1 MVYSQQRRFLDTKGI
16 KKSSQLMF
24 QEDILRKLQK
34 WMEEGDHIILAFD
47 INEYI
52 LEEEFANKL

>member
-1 MVYSQQRRFLDTKGI
+1 
-16 KKSSQLMF
+16 MF

-34 WMEEGDHIILAFD
+34 WMEEGDHIILAVD

>member
-16 KKSSQLMF
+16 KKSPQLMF